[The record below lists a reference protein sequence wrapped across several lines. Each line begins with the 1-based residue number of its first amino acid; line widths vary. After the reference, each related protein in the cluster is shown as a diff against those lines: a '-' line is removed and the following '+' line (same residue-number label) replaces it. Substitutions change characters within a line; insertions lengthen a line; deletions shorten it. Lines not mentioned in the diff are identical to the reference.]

1 MKYMI
6 TITEIM
12 IDEPYGESLIIP
24 VRKSDKKWYGFCA
37 IFFLKE
43 ANKPMVPSGLVEV
56 TSKALR
62 SSLWPS

>member
-6 TITEIM
+6 TVSDIM

-24 VRKSDKKWYGFCA
+24 VRKSDKKLYCFCA

-43 ANKPMVPSGLVEV
+43 ATKTMVPSGLVEV
-56 TSKALR
+56 ISKALR
-62 SSLWPS
+62 